1 MQGREAGT
9 GAPETCSFP
18 PALPNLLC
26 DSGPSQLTTTKW
38 PARPG
43 LDLTVTT
50 CARFPG
56 IMERVTVMLNRPCL
70 TDGEIEAQWWER
82 AEPQVAQHI
91 SCKGQLETRRQLSVL
106 QFWALARSME
116 KASPPLTLS
125 FGGDLVGVL
134 RHSGLGPGL
143 LCV

>member
-18 PALPNLLC
+18 PALPSLLC

-91 SCKGQLETRRQLSVL
+91 SCKGQLETRVTALSSAILGFGKEYGKSESPTHRVL
-106 QFWALARSME
+106 W
-116 KASPPLTLS
+116 
-125 FGGDLVGVL
+125 G
-134 RHSGLGPGL
+134 
-143 LCV
+143 